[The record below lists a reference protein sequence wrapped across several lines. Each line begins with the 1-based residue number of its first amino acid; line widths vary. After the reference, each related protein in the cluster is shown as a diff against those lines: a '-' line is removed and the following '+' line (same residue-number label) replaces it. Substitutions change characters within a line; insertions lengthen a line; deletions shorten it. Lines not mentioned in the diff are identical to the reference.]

1 VVATSDLAYGAA
13 CAHNS
18 AVTART
24 LTTDAD
30 DGQDGLAQR
39 ILRDP
44 LTDLPNRTLF
54 LDRLALALA
63 RLRRAQ
69 TNIAVLFIDLDN
81 FKVVNDSLGHGAGDQ
96 LLVELGRRL
105 RSAIRPSD
113 TIARFGGDEFVVL
126 CEDISA
132 AHDAVAVGQRI
143 VAAASEP
150 FMVDGHE
157 MFVSASVGVALAM
170 HGDATPETLL
180 RDSDAAMYRAKERGR
195 GRVEV
200 FDEALRTRIME
211 RLELENG
218 LRRALQRGEL
228 RVYYQPEVSLSQER
242 MVAVEALVRW
252 EHPQRGLLQPDEFVP
267 LAEETG
273 LIVQIGEWVL
283 NEACRQ
289 VATWRRSGA
298 EIDVAVNVSARQLVQ
313 PDIVEVVRGA
323 LDASGLPAE
332 ALCLEITE
340 SAVMRDPEAAL
351 ATLTLVKELG
361 VKVALDD
368 FGVGFSSLA
377 QLKEMLPLHALKV
390 DRSFISGIADDE
402 RNSAIVAAVVMMATT
417 LGLTAIAE
425 GVETEAQAMQA
436 RALGCDVSQG
446 YFFTAPEP
454 PELIA
459 KRFSG
464 GNELVQTLAA
474 D

>member
-1 VVATSDLAYGAA
+1 L
-13 CAHNS
+13 H
-18 AVTART
+18 
-24 LTTDAD
+24 
-30 DGQDGLAQR
+30 
-39 ILRDP
+39 DP

-63 RLRRAQ
+63 RLRRQ
-69 TNIAVLFIDLDN
+69 KTRIAVLFIDLDN
-81 FKVVNDSLGHGAGDQ
+81 FKVVNDSLGHGAGDK
-96 LLVELGRRL
+96 LLVELGGRL
-105 RSAIRPSD
+105 RDAIRPSD

-126 CEDISA
+126 CEDLSEA
-132 AHDAVAVGQRI
+132 RDAVMVGERI

-150 FMVDGHE
+150 FQLEGRE
-157 MFVSASVGVALAM
+157 MFVTASVGVALAIE
-170 HGDATPETLL
+170 GDSTPETLL
-180 RDSDAAMYRAKERGR
+180 RDADVAMYRAKERGR

-211 RLELENG
+211 RLDLENG
-218 LRRALQRGEL
+218 LRRALQRDEL
-228 RVYYQPEVSLSQER
+228 RVYYQPEVSASQGR
-242 MVAVEALVRW
+242 MIAVEALVRW
-252 EHPQRGLLQPDEFVP
+252 EHPERGLLEPKEFVP

-273 LIVQIGEWVL
+273 MIVEIGEWVL

-289 VATWRRSGA
+289 IAAWRANGSD
-298 EIDVAVNVSARQLVQ
+298 IDLAVNVSARQLVQ

-323 LDASGLPAE
+323 LERSGLPPDS
-332 ALCLEITE
+332 LCLEITE

-351 ATLTLVKELG
+351 ATLTLVKDLG

-390 DRSFISGIADDE
+390 DRSFISGLADDD

-436 RALGCDVSQG
+436 RALGCDISQG
-446 YFFTAPEP
+446 FFYTAPEP
-454 PELIA
+454 AAAMTERL
-459 KRFSG
+459 G
-464 GNELVQTLAA
+464 GDAVAA
-474 D
+474 GWDD

>member
-1 VVATSDLAYGAA
+1 MVVTSDLAYGVALP
-13 CAHNS
+13 HNG
-18 AVTART
+18 ATART
-24 LTTDAD
+24 PTTAPD
-30 DGQDGLAQR
+30 DGQDGLAHR
-39 ILRDP
+39 VLHDP

-54 LDRLALALA
+54 LDRLGLALA
-63 RLRRAQ
+63 RLRR
-69 TNIAVLFIDLDN
+69 NHNSIAVLFIDLDN
-81 FKVVNDSLGHGAGDQ
+81 FKVVNDSLGHGAGDR
-96 LLVELGRRL
+96 LLVELGGRL
-105 RSAIRPSD
+105 QDAIRPSD

-126 CEDISA
+126 CEDITEA
-132 AHDAVAVGQRI
+132 RDAVMVGQRI
-143 VAAASEP
+143 VEAASIP
-150 FMVDGHE
+150 FVLEGRDMY
-157 MFVSASVGVALAM
+157 VSASVGVALALD
-170 HGDATPETLL
+170 GEATPETLL
-180 RDSDAAMYRAKERGR
+180 RDSDAAMYRAKERGS

-211 RLELENG
+211 RLDLENG
-218 LRRALQRGEL
+218 LRRALQQEEL
-228 RVYYQPEVSLSQER
+228 RVYYQPEVSLSQGR
-242 MVAVEALVRW
+242 TIAVEALVRW
-252 EHPQRGLLQPDEFVP
+252 EHPERGLLEPKEFVP

-273 LIVQIGEWVL
+273 IIVDIGAWVL
-283 NEACRQ
+283 REACRQ
-289 VATWRRSGA
+289 IAVWRRDRA
-298 EIDVAVNVSARQLVQ
+298 DLEVAVNVSARQLIQ
-313 PDIVEVVRGA
+313 PDIVEVVRSA
-323 LDASGLPAE
+323 LEDSGLPAD

-454 PELIA
+454 ADVMGARL
-459 KRFSG
+459 RG
-464 GNELVQTLAA
+464 DELVSPATS
-474 D
+474 

>member
-1 VVATSDLAYGAA
+1 ML
-13 CAHNS
+13 AHN
-18 AVTART
+18 ATTART
-24 LTTDAD
+24 PTTASD
-30 DGQDGLAQR
+30 DGQDGLAHR
-39 ILRDP
+39 VLHDP

-63 RLRRAQ
+63 RLQRHQ
-69 TNIAVLFIDLDN
+69 TGIAVLFIDLDN
-81 FKVVNDSLGHGAGDQ
+81 FKVVNDSLGHGAGDR

-105 RSAIRPSD
+105 RTAIRPAD

-126 CEDISA
+126 CEDIKEA
-132 AHDAVAVGQRI
+132 RDAVVVGERI
-143 VAAASEP
+143 VAAASLP
-150 FMVDGHE
+150 FTLEGRE
-157 MFVSASVGVALAM
+157 MFVSASVGVALAI
-170 HGDATPETLL
+170 DCESTPETLL
-180 RDSDAAMYRAKERGR
+180 RDADAAMYRAKERGR

-200 FDEALRTRIME
+200 FDEALRARIME
-211 RLELENG
+211 RLDLENG
-218 LRRALQRGEL
+218 LRRALQRDEL
-228 RVYYQPEVSLSQER
+228 RVYYQPEVSLSQQR

-252 EHPQRGLLQPDEFVP
+252 QHPERGLLQPSEFVP

-273 LIVQIGEWVL
+273 LIVEIGEWVL

-289 VATWRRSGA
+289 IAAWRRTG
-298 EIDVAVNVSARQLVQ
+298 IDIDIAVNVSARQLVQ
-313 PDIVEVVRGA
+313 PDIVDVVRGA
-323 LDASGLPAE
+323 LERSGLPAD

-425 GVETEAQAMQA
+425 GVETEAQALQA

-446 YFFTAPEP
+446 FFFTAPEP
-454 PELIA
+454 AAAIAERLGGDELA
-459 KRFSG
+459 DP
-464 GNELVQTLAA
+464 VAA
-474 D
+474 G

>member
-1 VVATSDLAYGAA
+1 
-13 CAHNS
+13 
-18 AVTART
+18 
-24 LTTDAD
+24 
-30 DGQDGLAQR
+30 
-39 ILRDP
+39 
-44 LTDLPNRTLF
+44 
-54 LDRLALALA
+54 LALA
-63 RLRRAQ
+63 RLRRRQ
-69 TNIAVLFIDLDN
+69 TSIAVLFIDLDN
-81 FKVVNDSLGHGAGDQ
+81 FKVVNDSLGHNAGDK
-96 LLVELGRRL
+96 LLVELGCRL
-105 RSAIRPSD
+105 RDAIRPSD

-126 CEDISA
+126 CEDIKEA
-132 AHDAVAVGQRI
+132 RDAVVVGQRI
-143 VAAASEP
+143 VEAATEP
-150 FMVDGHE
+150 FALEGRE
-157 MFVSASVGVALAM
+157 MFVSASVGVALAID
-170 HGDATPETLL
+170 GDATPETLL
-180 RDSDAAMYRAKERGR
+180 RDADAAMYRAKERGP

-211 RLELENG
+211 RLDLENG
-218 LRRALQRGEL
+218 LRRALQRDEL
-228 RVYYQPEVSLSQER
+228 RVYYQPEVSAAQGR

-252 EHPQRGLLQPDEFVP
+252 EHPERGLLSPSEFIP
-267 LAEETG
+267 MAEETG
-273 LIVQIGEWVL
+273 LIIEIGEWVL

-289 VATWRRSGA
+289 IATWRDAGA
-298 EIDVAVNVSARQLVQ
+298 DIDVAVNVSARQLVQ
-313 PDIVEVVRGA
+313 PDIVDVVRGA
-323 LDASGLPAE
+323 LQTSGLPAE

-390 DRSFISGIADDE
+390 DRSFISGIADDD

-446 YFFTAPEP
+446 YFFTAPGP
-454 PELIA
+454 AELIA
-459 KRFSG
+459 ERLG
-464 GNELVQTLAA
+464 GDELPDLVTA

>member
-1 VVATSDLAYGAA
+1 
-13 CAHNS
+13 
-18 AVTART
+18 
-24 LTTDAD
+24 
-30 DGQDGLAQR
+30 
-39 ILRDP
+39 
-44 LTDLPNRTLF
+44 

-63 RLRRAQ
+63 RLRRAR

-81 FKVVNDSLGHGAGDQ
+81 FKIVNDSLGHGAGDQ
-96 LLVELGRRL
+96 LLVEIGERL
-105 RSAIRPSD
+105 REAIRPSD

-126 CEDISA
+126 CEGIGDA
-132 AHDAVAVGQRI
+132 RDAVAVGQRI
-143 VAAASEP
+143 VAAASYP
-150 FMVDGHE
+150 FMLSGRE
-157 MFVSASVGVALAM
+157 MFVSASVGVALAI
-170 HGDATPETLL
+170 GSDSTPETLL
-180 RDSDAAMYRAKERGR
+180 RDADVAMYRAKERGR

-200 FDEALRTRIME
+200 FDEALRSRIME
-211 RLELENG
+211 RLDLENG
-218 LRRALQRGEL
+218 LRRALQRDEL
-228 RVYYQPEVSLSQER
+228 RVYYQPEISLSQER

-252 EHPQRGLLQPDEFVP
+252 EHPERGLLQPNDFVP

-273 LIVQIGEWVL
+273 LIVEIGKWVL

-289 VATWRRSGA
+289 VAEWRRGGA
-298 EIDVAVNVSARQLVQ
+298 ELDVAVNVSARQLIQ
-313 PDIVEVVRGA
+313 PDILDVVRDA
-323 LDASGLPAE
+323 LEQSGLPAE

-351 ATLTLVKELG
+351 ATLALVKELG
-361 VKVALDD
+361 VKIALDD

-390 DRSFISGIADDE
+390 DRSFINGLDADE

-425 GVETEAQAMQA
+425 GVETEAQVVQA

-454 PELIA
+454 AELIA
-459 KRFSG
+459 ERLS
-464 GNELVQTLAA
+464 GNELINIVAT